1 MPSTKKLAKGN
12 DMANNS
18 FDWLIEKIKEARTL
32 ADELASKQGLD
43 IQITMT
49 VKPANQVAYTIDG
62 EVISLGYH

>member
-1 MPSTKKLAKGN
+1 ME
-12 DMANNS
+12 NNS
-18 FDWLIEKIKEARTL
+18 FDYLIQKLKEARTL

-49 VKPANQVAYTIDG
+49 VEPVNQVAYTIDG